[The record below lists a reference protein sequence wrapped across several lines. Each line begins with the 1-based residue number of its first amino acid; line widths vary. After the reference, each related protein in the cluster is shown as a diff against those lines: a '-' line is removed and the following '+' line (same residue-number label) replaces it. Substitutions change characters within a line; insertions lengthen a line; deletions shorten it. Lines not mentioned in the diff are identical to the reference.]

1 MVSRS
6 YTVPQTLQQP
16 TLSQQ
21 SWVVN
26 PPRSKVEAR
35 TRMKTFQNEYLDAK
49 LDATFERLWRD
60 QAPGPKGEEVST
72 PEEYLQGY
80 FRQVSALHREC
91 IYSAHRRELLEQKKL
106 DVECGLVRGCVPD
119 ILKEIEEAKEQHDKA
134 EQLIRECM
142 QRVALGAK
150 GKNADDSGSGC
161 GGGCKNQPCVQP
173 CVRGCGDAEPAAAPA
188 GADDS
193 KQVNGMCVVDTCTV
207 Q

>member
-35 TRMKTFQNEYLDAK
+35 TRLKTFQNEYLDAK
-49 LDATFERLWRD
+49 LDPTFERLWRD

-119 ILKEIEEAKEQHDKA
+119 ILKEIEEAKEQHEKA
-134 EQLIRECM
+134 EHLIRECM
-142 QRVALGAK
+142 ARMAVAK
-150 GKNADDSGSGC
+150 GKSVDDSSS
-161 GGGCKNQPCVQP
+161 GCKNQPCVQP
-173 CVRGCGDAEPAAAPA
+173 CVRTCASEDPGTAP
-188 GADDS
+188 DQ
-193 KQVNGMCVVDTCTV
+193 KQVEGMCVVDTCTV